1 VSHLIE
7 VLKAIDDA
15 EKEDLPPTH
24 ELIAEKCGLEVEE
37 VEMLL
42 AEARSN
48 GLISSSR
55 NRPLGKSRAG
65 SSGA

>member
-1 VSHLIE
+1 VSPLVE
-7 VLKAIDDA
+7 VLAAIDAA
-15 EKEDLPPTH
+15 EKDDLPATP